1 MELSTLGRYRN
12 LLSEEARGTICKEQ
26 KCPNWNAGRTQGI
39 CIERQQ
45 NKFVCVNPTTPSVLI
60 LFRDPNT
67 ENIRTVNFI
76 LNIRYNVGEKVT
88 SRLFEP
94 YNKYLLSHIPDGE
107 IIYLDNFIRCQVPN
121 KTAQELTNNFMKESH
136 PFAENCYQI
145 SKVLFDIFKLKCL
158 IISNAL
164 LVIWLV
170 QKGLMRCERKDIK
183 QYIKDYKWDQSNKGN
198 FKILLNECFTLDGY
212 DFPVFYFPYPKNL
225 NAHYKLSYANDINF
239 KNHCDKITKIFLY

>member
-1 MELSTLGRYRN
+1 M
-12 LLSEEARGTICKEQ
+12 
-26 KCPNWNAGRTQGI
+26 
-39 CIERQQ
+39 
-45 NKFVCVNPTTPSVLI
+45 TPSILI

-76 LNIRYNVGEKVT
+76 LNIIYNVGGKAT

-94 YNKYLLSHIPDGE
+94 YNKYLLPYIPDGE

-121 KTAQELTNNFMKESH
+121 KTSQELTNNFMKESH
-136 PFAENCYQI
+136 PFAEKCYQI
-145 SKVLFDIFKLKCL
+145 SNILKCL
-158 IISNAL
+158 IISDAS

-170 QKGLMRCERKDIK
+170 QKGLMRCENADIK
-183 QYIKDYKWDQSNKGN
+183 EYIIEYKWGQSNRGN

-225 NAHYKLSYANDINF
+225 NARYKLSYENDIKF
-239 KNHCDKITKIFLY
+239 KNHCDKITKVLLH